1 MTDSASWPTVKR
13 PLIAILRGIR
23 PDEAESIV
31 EALIDSGFE
40 LIEVPLNSPEPFAS
54 IERLSQ
60 RFGKDCLI
68 GAGTV
73 LSAADCAR
81 VADVGGR
88 LMVAPNVDAD
98 VLATARARRMVTM
111 PGVFTPTE
119 ALLALRCGASA
130 LKFFPASVLGP
141 SGIAAQLAVLPKDVV
156 AGAVGGVSEKNLAA
170 YVAAGIRA
178 FGLGPRLRPGLDRG
192 DGKQRVRSA
201 GRRGADRDRRRG
213 NRSSVPILKFVGSI
227 EEAASTK
234 PGVIPS
240 AARDL

>member
-1 MTDSASWPTVKR
+1 MTEPVSWPQVSWPTVKR

-54 IERLSQ
+54 IERLSR

-81 VADVGGR
+81 VADAGGR
-88 LMVAPNVDAD
+88 LMVSPNVDAD
-98 VLATARARRMVTM
+98 VLAMAQARRMVTM
-111 PGVFTPTE
+111 PGVFSPTE
-119 ALLALRCGASA
+119 ALLAVRCGASA

-141 SGIAAQLAVLPKDVV
+141 SGIAAQLAILPKDVV
-156 AGAVGGVSEKNLAA
+156 AGAVGGVSDKNLAA
-170 YVAAGIRA
+170 YAAAGIRA
-178 FGLGPRLRPGLDRG
+178 FGLGGSLYRPGMTASEVRDTALASVRAYDRAMTEG
-192 DGKQRVRSA
+192 T
-201 GRRGADRDRRRG
+201 
-213 NRSSVPILKFVGSI
+213 
-227 EEAASTK
+227 AS
-234 PGVIPS
+234 
-240 AARDL
+240 

>member
-1 MTDSASWPTVKR
+1 MSDPVKWPVVRR
-13 PLIAILRGIR
+13 PLVAILRGIG
-23 PDEAESIV
+23 PDEAEGIV
-31 EALIDSGFE
+31 GALIESGFE

-54 IERLSQ
+54 IERLAR
-60 RFGKDCLI
+60 RFDKDGLI

-81 VADVGGR
+81 VADAGGR
-88 LMVAPNVDAD
+88 LMVAPNVDAE
-98 VLATARARRMVTM
+98 VLAMAEARRMVTM

-156 AGAVGGVSEKNLAA
+156 VGAVGGVSDQNLAP

-178 FGLGPRLRPGLDRG
+178 FGLGSSLYRPGMTAAEM
-192 DGKQRVRSA
+192 RV
-201 GRRGADRDRRRG
+201 
-213 NRSSVPILKFVGSI
+213 
-227 EEAASTK
+227 
-234 PGVIPS
+234 
-240 AARDL
+240 